1 VDFTIRD
8 NATASKVAIVNQA
21 LATQLGS
28 DGGVGQTI
36 YMHERNGKA
45 TPLTVVAIA
54 HNARTGSVWEEPQ
67 PRIYLPD
74 LQSPLPAEYVVVRS
88 NLRPAEVAAAIRQN
102 WGGLEPGVSA
112 YGFHTAAES
121 VDLFLMPQRV
131 AAGIFGAFGMLAI
144 VLASVG
150 LYSLLAYSVAR
161 QRREIGIRIAIGAQP
176 GAVMAGV
183 LARSLRLTAAGLV
196 VGCAVSFVV
205 MRLLAV
211 QVKEVSPFDS
221 VTYLSVAVLLTA
233 ITCVAAVVPAR
244 RAMSVDPLT
253 AIRED

>member
-1 VDFTIRD
+1 
-8 NATASKVAIVNQA
+8 
-21 LATQLGS
+21 
-28 DGGVGQTI
+28 
-36 YMHERNGKA
+36 
-45 TPLTVVAIA
+45 
-54 HNARTGSVWEEPQ
+54 
-67 PRIYLPD
+67 
-74 LQSPLPAEYVVVRS
+74 
-88 NLRPAEVAAAIRQN
+88 
-102 WGGLEPGVSA
+102 
-112 YGFHTAAES
+112 
-121 VDLFLMPQRV
+121 
-131 AAGIFGAFGMLAI
+131 
-144 VLASVG
+144 
-150 LYSLLAYSVAR
+150 
-161 QRREIGIRIAIGAQP
+161 
-176 GAVMAGV
+176 MAGV

>member
-88 NLRPAEVAAAIRQN
+88 NLRPAEV
-102 WGGLEPGVSA
+102 EPGVSA